1 MKSTVFRVFGSSPQ
15 TGNQALVI
23 DDHNFSAE
31 QKQHFACEQNL
42 PVCVFIDHNSS
53 TDFQLDFYYPH
64 RQSPLCLHG
73 SMAAAQYFFSHYSEL
88 DYGIV
93 TTKFGQQIPIQQNN
107 GRVSLAVKPQSV
119 DHRIF
124 DFVEIGELLK
134 LDYNKIKDIHLF
146 SVGSPKLL
154 VQVESVADLF
164 ELKPNLVAIIE
175 WGKQQAI
182 NGIYVYVN
190 NSQHIV
196 GRNFNHLDVL
206 LEDSATGV
214 AVGALCISLQRDI
227 QVHQGQNLNNH
238 CLIDAYYSAEQVL
251 ISGQVYSVS
260 N

>member
-1 MKSTVFRVFGSSPQ
+1 MKSTIFHVFGSSLQ

-23 DDHNFSAE
+23 EDHNFSAE
-31 QKQHFACEQNL
+31 QKQHFAREQNL

-73 SMAAAQYFFSHYSEL
+73 SLAAAKYFFSYYPKLEH
-88 DYGIV
+88 GIV

-107 GRVSLAVKPQSV
+107 GRVNLVVKLQSV
-119 DHRIF
+119 DHKVF
-124 DFVEIGELLK
+124 DFIEIGELLK
-134 LDYNKIKDIHLF
+134 LNYNKIKEINLF

-154 VQVESVADLF
+154 VEIESVADLF
-164 ELKPNLVAIIE
+164 ALKPNLSAIIE

-214 AVGALCISLQRDI
+214 AVGALCAYLQRDI

-238 CLIDAYYSAEQVL
+238 CLIDAYYSAEQIL
-251 ISGQVYSVS
+251 ISGQVYSAI